1 MINSLAQI
9 PRVDLGFLPTPL
21 EPLDR
26 LTEHLRGPRIWMKRD
41 DCTGLATG
49 GNKTRKLEFL
59 MADAHAQ
66 GANTIVTFGAV
77 QSNHARQTAA
87 AAAKLGYECHLVLM
101 RRVAWSHP
109 EFETNGNVLLDRV
122 LGARLHFCDPANA
135 DTMSRTLIDELT
147 RQGKRCYVIPA
158 GGSNAIGALG
168 YARCAAELVTQC
180 ASNGFHPDLIVHA
193 TSSGGTQA
201 GLVAGLVAEGVA
213 WDVLGINV
221 YDIDH
226 PRIEQRVVK
235 LFNETIAR
243 LGIRATKSSRIR
255 IDHEFLGE
263 DYGIPTRRT
272 IEVIRLLA
280 ETEGILTDP
289 VYSGKA
295 LSGLVDLVQ
304 GSIKGIENVIFVHT
318 GGVAS
323 LPIYTSAFSTDRR

>member
-1 MINSLAQI
+1 MIDFLAEI
-9 PRVDLGFLPTPL
+9 PRVELGFLPTPL

-26 LTEHLRGPRIWMKRD
+26 FSKRLRGPRIWMKRD

-66 GANTIVTFGAV
+66 GADTIITFGAV

-87 AAAKLGYECHLVLM
+87 AAAKLGYECHLVLT

-109 EFETNGNVLLDRV
+109 ELETNGNVLLDR
-122 LGARLHFCDPANA
+122 LMGARLHLCDPADA
-135 DTMSRTLIDELT
+135 DTVARTLVDDLAT
-147 RQGKRCYVIPA
+147 QGKRCYVIPA

-168 YARCAAELVTQC
+168 YARCAAEVVEQC
-180 ASNGFHPDLIVHA
+180 ARNGFRPELIVHA

-201 GLVAGLVAEGVA
+201 GLAAGLEAEGLDC
-213 WDVLGINV
+213 DVLGINV
-221 YDIDH
+221 YDTDH
-226 PRIEQRVVK
+226 TSIQKRIEK
-235 LFNETIAR
+235 LFNETCAR
-243 LGIRATKSSRIR
+243 LGIRATQSSRIK

-263 DYGIPTRRT
+263 DYGIPTSQT
-272 IEVIRLLA
+272 IAAIRLLA

-295 LSGLVDLVQ
+295 LSGLVDMAQ
-304 GSIKGIENVIFVHT
+304 RSMHGIENVIFVHT

-323 LPIYTSAFSTDRR
+323 LPIYTKAFSTDRR